1 MALYEDISNDLL
13 AKIKDGTYQEGQRIP
28 YEQELAQAYGV
39 SRPTVRQALQPLV
52 DDGYLDRRR
61 RRGTV
66 VCRPKVR
73 QHFTAGLMSF
83 SDDMRLAGNSTRT
96 VVIIFKRE
104 KAQESVA
111 EALHIRPG
119 DEVYKLVRLRYVEDA
134 ANVFV
139 ETYLPCAQLPDLDD
153 IDFANASLYQT
164 LAECGSAVVSAHRRF
179 EAVSADGALATLL
192 DVAVGDP
199 MLLFYTVGS
208 TKSGVPVEYSKA
220 VYRGEGNVF
229 EVDVAKR

>member
-28 YEQELAQAYGV
+28 SEKDLAQDYGV
-39 SRPTVRQALQPLV
+39 SRPTVRQALQLLV

-66 VCRPKVR
+66 VCHPKVR
-73 QHFTAGLMSF
+73 QHFTEGLMSF

-96 VVIIFKRE
+96 VVIIFRRE
-104 KAQESVA
+104 KAQETVA
-111 EALHIRPG
+111 DALHIAPG
-119 DEVYKLVRLRYVEDA
+119 NEVYKLVRLRYVEDT

-139 ETYLPCAQLPDLDD
+139 ETYLPCAELPDIDD
-153 IDFANASLYQT
+153 VDFSNASLYQT
-164 LAECGSAVVSAHRRF
+164 LSECGFAVVLAHRRF

-208 TKSGVPVEYSKA
+208 TRSGVPIEYSKA
-220 VYRGEGNVF
+220 VYRGEGNIF

>member
-28 YEQELAQAYGV
+28 SEKDLAQDYGV
-39 SRPTVRQALQPLV
+39 SRPTVRQALQLLV

-66 VCRPKVR
+66 VCHPKVR
-73 QHFTAGLMSF
+73 QHFTEGLMSF

-96 VVIIFKRE
+96 VVIIFRRE
-104 KAQESVA
+104 KAQETVA
-111 EALHIRPG
+111 DALHIAPG
-119 DEVYKLVRLRYVEDA
+119 NEVYKLVRLRYVEDT

-139 ETYLPCAQLPDLDD
+139 ETYLPCAELPDIDD
-153 IDFANASLYQT
+153 VDFSNASLYQT
-164 LAECGSAVVSAHRRF
+164 LTECGSAVVSAHRRF

-208 TKSGVPVEYSKA
+208 TRSGVPIEYSKA
-220 VYRGEGNVF
+220 VYRGEGNIF